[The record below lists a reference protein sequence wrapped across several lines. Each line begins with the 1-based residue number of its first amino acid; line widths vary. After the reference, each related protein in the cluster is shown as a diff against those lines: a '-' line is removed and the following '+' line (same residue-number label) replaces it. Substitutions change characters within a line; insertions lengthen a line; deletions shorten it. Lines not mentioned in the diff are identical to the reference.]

1 MPDDRELRVLANEPQ
16 SRHSLEQ
23 KMSEVVHQQATIN
36 DLISE
41 SASRR
46 LRVSKGAPWMS
57 KLLECTAIAC
67 MHTEAVAAAP
77 SSVAPTGCK
86 AHSAEFEHLECHV
99 VRHDCG
105 KPLAPTRRDRS
116 RSLPIFDVASGPA
129 KWSIMCQNSEISD
142 APCAS
147 ADRVRL
153 ACRRSPRRRLL
164 GISRS
169 SQCASAGAEVRNL
182 STKSVSEQISP

>member
-41 SASRR
+41 LASRR

-116 RSLPIFDVASGPA
+116 RSLPIFDVGKWASKVVHHVPKFRNLRCAVRVGRPG
-129 KWSIMCQNSEISD
+129 
-142 APCAS
+142 APCVPTIAPP
-147 ADRVRL
+147 A
-153 ACRRSPRRRLL
+153 ATW
-164 GISRS
+164 
-169 SQCASAGAEVRNL
+169 N
-182 STKSVSEQISP
+182 